1 MNDIKINR
9 YIEHTKL
16 SPTFTDN
23 DVYSLVEEAAENEF
37 LGICLPPFWVKK
49 AKREIGDQD
58 IQLVSV
64 AGFPL
69 GYNMTETKI
78 EEMKKMIDDGVD
90 EIDMVFNVS
99 SFKAGMIWPKIEV
112 AKCASLAHDNF
123 KILKVIIE
131 TAYLNEDEIRT
142 ISKICADAGVDFVKT
157 STGFAPSGAQTSDII
172 TMRDC
177 LPSNVGIKASGGISS
192 YDEALKMI
200 KAGAD
205 RIGTSK
211 GIKIME
217 EFKKATKA

>member
-1 MNDIKINR
+1 MDIKINR
-9 YIEHTKL
+9 YIEHTRL

-23 DVYSLVEEAAENEF
+23 DVYALVEEAAEHNF

-78 EEMKKMIDDGVD
+78 EEIKKMIDDGVD
-90 EIDMVFNVS
+90 EIDLVFNIS
-99 SFKAGMIWPKIEV
+99 AFKAGMIWPKIEV
-112 AKCASLAHDNF
+112 AKCATLAHDNY
-123 KILKVIIE
+123 KIIKVIIE
-131 TAYLNEDEIRT
+131 TAYLNGDEIQT
-142 ISKICADAGVDFVKT
+142 VSKLCADAGVDFVKT
-157 STGFAPSGAQTSDII
+157 STGFAPSGADVNDIRI
-172 TMRDC
+172 MRET

-192 YDEALKMI
+192 LSQAQQMI
-200 KAGAD
+200 NAGAD

-211 GIKIME
+211 GLKIME
-217 EFKKATKA
+217 EFKSHSK